1 MKNMPDSFLDN
12 QSCSALL
19 AIVCHVQRMDTRQ
32 LQPPIGLLT
41 SWDRDNWAVARNHL
55 LALDTSNKATN
66 QDIESSFFAV
76 ALDDYSN
83 GADMGGRTKMAFCGN
98 LGIGNGH
105 NRWYDKS
112 ITVLVESN
120 GQCVYT
126 GEHSPADAL
135 LVSYVFDHMLIEPC
149 PPPFDIRPVTPDA
162 VQDASC
168 FEHLTWKVDPVIE
181 KCLENAQKAADDT
194 AAFSD
199 SYVEVFEDYGTDW
212 IKKVAKLPP
221 DAFYQMTIQLAYH
234 RIHGKVA
241 PTYETA
247 STRQFL
253 HGRTDT
259 IRTCSVQS
267 KRLCEEWMNEQNDVS
282 HLTRFSLLPSIRMM
296 LLVVVSLFSCIQ
308 YMFNLGILI

>member
-1 MKNMPDSFLDN
+1 MDS
-12 QSCSALL
+12 S
-19 AIVCHVQRMDTRQ
+19 Q

-55 LALDTSNKATN
+55 LALDTVNKATN
-66 QDIESSFFAV
+66 RDIESSLFAV

-149 PPPFDIRPVTPDA
+149 PPPFDIRPVAPDA

-181 KCLENAQKAADDT
+181 KCLKNAQKAADDT

-212 IKKVAKLPP
+212 IKSVAKLPP

-234 RIHGKVA
+234 RIHGKVV

-267 KRLCEEWMNEQNDVS
+267 KRLCEEWMNEQNDVG
-282 HLTRFSLLPSIRMM
+282 HLIRVSLLCWIRMM
-296 LLVVVSLFSCIQ
+296 LLVSLFSYI
-308 YMFNLGILI
+308 FDLGHFI